1 MNLNPCHCFF
11 HNINWLFSYVRTFQ
25 TRQDDMENQ
34 NNFTKLINTKKNTI
48 FYNNNNNHKVQ
59 QQENAR
65 RQDECVM
72 VQWRRVACDSD
83 VNWIKTVPQFK
94 NSSTIL
100 LPRDVPSKST
110 NPTNTHAERQSTN
123 RNGFDDDEDGCD
135 DVRLCQSVR
144 DYIILILYCEW
155 VRVCVCWLC
164 VFGFIYENVFV
175 NPHCRTQDGR
185 SGSNFAS
192 HSVQEF

>member
-1 MNLNPCHCFF
+1 MCDGAVAKSGVWFGRELNKDC
-11 HNINWLFSYVRTFQ
+11 S
-25 TRQDDMENQ
+25 
-34 NNFTKLINTKKNTI
+34 
-48 FYNNNNNHKVQ
+48 
-59 QQENAR
+59 AS
-65 RQDECVM
+65 DE
-72 VQWRRVACDSD
+72 RS
-83 VNWIKTVPQFK
+83 PQFK

-175 NPHCRTQDGR
+175 NPLCRTQDGR